1 MLALRSGKAAAE
13 QRAAA
18 RGTRL
23 NALLCPP
30 KMEGEGRGG
39 GRSRPCMAVQYG
51 PHGEWAGSAAR

>member
-23 NALLCPP
+23 NALPCPP

-51 PHGEWAGSAAR
+51 LPW